1 MINNK
6 FYKEKDMEAI
16 KILESFLPDK
26 IFDAHAHL
34 YDKSFAPIT
43 ANYPDDGTF
52 KGYCDV
58 MMPALCNPK
67 EFHMNMIT
75 FPDRLM
81 NAPSNGTRDA
91 SDKFIAQQLDVDA
104 GSVGEIIVL
113 PTDSP
118 EDIEKRMIHS
128 RIRGLKCYYYY
139 AHVDDAY
146 NKAEIGE
153 FLPDS
158 AWEVANKHKMAITL
172 HMVKPKALSDEK
184 NLDYIIKKAKQYPD
198 AVLILAH
205 AARSFASWTA
215 IESIEKVAHLDN
227 VWYDFSAICESPAMF
242 YIMKKAGIEK
252 CMWGSDFPVCTFR
265 GKAISFGDDF
275 TWILERQPKEGEQFD
290 NLIPSSMYWFYAI
303 ENLMATRQACIIG
316 ELSESQVED
325 LFFNNAKKLFF
336 SVK

>member
-1 MINNK
+1 MINNR
-6 FYKEKDMEAI
+6 FYNEKDMEAI
-16 KILESFLPDK
+16 KILETFLPDK

-34 YDKSFAPIT
+34 YDKSFAT
-43 ANYPDDGTF
+43 SLTNYPDDGTF
-52 KGYCDV
+52 EGYKEA

-81 NAPSNGTRDA
+81 QDPSNGTRDA
-91 SDKFIAQQLDVDA
+91 SDKFIAQQLEVDS

-113 PTDSP
+113 PTDTP
-118 EDIEKRMIHS
+118 EDIENRMIHD
-128 RIRGLKCYYYY
+128 RIRGLKCYYCY
-139 AHVDDAY
+139 APVEDAY

-172 HMVKPKALSDEK
+172 HMVKPKVLSDEK
-184 NLDYIIKKAKQYPD
+184 NLEYIIEKAKKYPD

-252 CMWGSDFPVCTFR
+252 CMWGSDFPVCTYR
-265 GKAISFGDDF
+265 GKAISFGNDF
-275 TWILERQPKEGEQFD
+275 TWILERQKKEGQQFD
-290 NLIPSSMYWFYAI
+290 NLIPSSMYWFFAI

-316 ELSESQVED
+316 ELSESRIED
-325 LFFNNAKKLFF
+325 LFFNNAKRLFR
-336 SVK
+336 V